1 MDLSV
6 NRASRANSVAVLLYS
21 LGCSVQLTTA
31 TASAVRRSFR
41 NVPLSGFARGGRRVV
56 CCCITPLLP
65 PMTCTGPHP
74 VVMHCR
80 RPRRRPRC
88 AAFRA
93 VALSPLYLPMLMYCV
108 AYVPVIMCTRT
119 TAVPLS
125 TTI

>member
-31 TASAVRRSFR
+31 TASAVRRSFQ

-56 CCCITPLLP
+56 CCCSTPLLP

-74 VVMHCR
+74 VPQSSQEAEMCRLQSSHLIPAIPPAVDVLRGVRPRHHVYTDNCCATNICR
-80 RPRRRPRC
+80 R
-88 AAFRA
+88 
-93 VALSPLYLPMLMYCV
+93 
-108 AYVPVIMCTRT
+108 
-119 TAVPLS
+119 
-125 TTI
+125 